1 MRRRTAMWTAA
12 AVCCAAIVFIAAA
25 VLFGG
30 GEDDDKGV
38 SLAFVNAGLQADGV
52 QLGMREQELVKLWGL
67 GQYQEGFGGHFR
79 LYPDR
84 QSDIGI
90 PGDRD
95 NDLYGDVG
103 QLEIS
108 NPQYGIFGINPGD
121 AVAAAE
127 ETLYA
132 QGFRPAE
139 HDASIWA
146 SGEFTIMLR
155 GQSEIDSIY
164 VGFNDKD
171 LRDRQY

>member
-1 MRRRTAMWTAA
+1 MSKRTAIWTAA

-25 VLFGG
+25 VLFSG
-30 GEDDDKGV
+30 DDKDEGV
-38 SLAFVNAGLQADGV
+38 SMAFVNAGLRADGV

-84 QSDIGI
+84 QCDIGI
-90 PGDRD
+90 PGDSD

-127 ETLYA
+127 ETLHA
-132 QGFRPAE
+132 QGFRPTE